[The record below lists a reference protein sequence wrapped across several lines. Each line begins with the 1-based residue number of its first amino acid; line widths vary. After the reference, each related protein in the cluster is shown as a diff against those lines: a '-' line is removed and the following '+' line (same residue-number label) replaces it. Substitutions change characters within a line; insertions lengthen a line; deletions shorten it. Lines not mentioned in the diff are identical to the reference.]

1 MNRISREIGNTLSL
15 RAPQR
20 ESLDILSGILEQI
33 QFRGFVAPSPTRDI
47 AASLELIAADFPKCQ
62 NFDRDFV
69 SLCFALA
76 TGVGKTRL
84 MGAFVAYLHRVYG
97 VNNFFVLAPNLT
109 IYNKLMTDFSPDSS
123 KYVLRGITEFAQHP
137 PVLINGDNYAQTDW
151 GSAGLFGRVR
161 INIFNISKINSEVR
175 GGKEPK
181 IKRFQEVLGEGYF
194 GYLSSLP
201 DLVLLMDES
210 HRYRASAGV
219 RAINELRPALGIELT
234 ATPYVETARGAEPF
248 RNVVFDYP
256 LAKAMEDGFVKEPAV
271 VTRRDFNASLL
282 TTDEIER
289 IKLEDGV
296 HLHEQV
302 RVELNTYARESGV
315 VAVKPFMLLI
325 ARDTTHASSLRELI
339 ASDKFFD
346 GRYADKV
353 IQIDSSQSEEL
364 MIERLLRIE
373 QTSEPTEIVIH
384 VNMLKEGWDV
394 TNLYTIVPLRAASA
408 RILIE
413 QSIGRGLR
421 LPYGKRTGVMAVDRL
436 NIVAHDKFQEILD
449 EAGKSGS
456 LIRLQE
462 VILENPSIREPMQTV
477 QAVPMVEEL
486 LRPPEVLPT
495 DSSHAAIPSE
505 ALEIAP
511 RAFADAFEQRIAQEA
526 YRAMQRIGQQSGD
539 NAVTTAALLEP
550 EVQQKIISEVQKRLA
565 PSQTPLEFSAD
576 QNSSHASIARVVAQ
590 TAAVVVER
598 TISIPRILTYP
609 IGEVRVDFLDFE
621 LDFSKLEW
629 LEPSAELV
637 VQHLRT
643 SKIEKIGFT
652 RGGISEKRPEDYLV
666 FALMELHDVDYF
678 TQADV
683 LYALSSQV
691 VAFFLE
697 SGRSEADIRDILMVN
712 QKPIARFMHK
722 QMQQHRNIAE
732 TEYETRISQGFVPL
746 KQSAYTALATDQ
758 VMPLSY
764 MPNSKSE
771 IPKTIYGHFKH
782 CLYRVNKFQSNG
794 ERILAIILE
803 NDSLKWFRPARGQFF
818 IRYRDGLEQR
828 EYQPDF
834 VAELEHKVVMLEVKS
849 EDELTDSLV
858 LEKARAARAWCE
870 NATQHAVEHGGKPWV
885 YANPILDTEIHTA
898 MSLGSLMRNE

>member
-1 MNRISREIGNTLSL
+1 MNRISRDIGNTLSL

-20 ESLDILSGILEQI
+20 ESLDILSSILEQI
-33 QFRGFVAPSPTRDI
+33 SFGGFVAPNPTRDVI
-47 AASLELIAADFPKCQ
+47 RSLELIASGFPKCQ

-194 GYLSSLP
+194 GYLSNLP

-234 ATPYVETARGAEPF
+234 ATPYVETTRGVEPF

-256 LAKAMEDGFVKEPAV
+256 LAKTMEDGFVKEPAV

-302 RVELNTYARESGV
+302 RVELNTYARETGV

-339 ASDKFFD
+339 ASDKFFA
-346 GRYADKV
+346 GRYKEKV

-364 MIERLLRIE
+364 MIERLLKIE
-373 QTSEPTEIVIH
+373 QTTEPTEIVIH

-449 EAGKSGS
+449 EAGKNSS

-462 VILENPSIREPMQTV
+462 VILENPSIREQMQTV
-477 QAVPMVEEL
+477 QAVPVVEEL
-486 LRPPEVLPT
+486 LRTPEPEVVLPA
-495 DSSHAAIPSE
+495 DDAVP
-505 ALEIAP
+505 LEIAP

-526 YRAMQRIGQQSGD
+526 YRAMQRIGQQSGA

-550 EVQQKIISEVQKRLA
+550 SVQQKIISEVQKRLA
-565 PSQTPLEFSAD
+565 PSQVPLEFSVD
-576 QNSSHASIARVVAQ
+576 QNNSQASIAKVVAQ
-590 TAAVVVER
+590 TATVVVER

-609 IGEVRVDFLDFE
+609 IGEVRVDFLDFN
-621 LDFSKLEW
+621 LDFSSFEW
-629 LEPSAELV
+629 IEPSAELV

-643 SKIEKIGFT
+643 SLVEKIGFA
-652 RGGISEKRPEDYLV
+652 RGGIAEKRPEDYLV

-691 VAFFLE
+691 VQFFLE
-697 SGRSEADIRDILMVN
+697 RERTDADIRDILMVN
-712 QKPIARFMHK
+712 QKPIARFMHR
-722 QMQQHRNIAE
+722 QMQQHKSIAE

-746 KQSAYTALATDQ
+746 KQSAYTTLATDQ
-758 VMPLSY
+758 IMPLSY
-764 MPNSKSE
+764 VPNSKSE
-771 IPKTIYGHFKH
+771 IPKIMYGHFKH

-803 NDSLKWFRPARGQFF
+803 SDSLKWFRPARGQFF
-818 IRYRDGLEQR
+818 IRYRDGEDQR

-834 VAELEHKVVMLEVKS
+834 VAELEDKIVMLEVKS
-849 EDELTDSLV
+849 EDEISDAIV
-858 LEKARAARAWCE
+858 LEKARAAKAWCA
-870 NATQHAVEHGGKPWV
+870 NASQHALGHGGKPWV
-885 YANPILDTEIHTA
+885 YANPINDKLIQEN
-898 MSLGSLMRNE
+898 MSLKSLIT

>member
-20 ESLDILSGILEQI
+20 ESLDILSSILEQI
-33 QFRGFVAPSPTRDI
+33 QFGGFVAPNPSRDVVR
-47 AASLELIAADFPKCQ
+47 SLELIVAGFPKCQ

-84 MGAFVAYLHRVYG
+84 MGAFIAFLHRVYG

-109 IYNKLMTDFSPDSS
+109 IYNKLMTDFSADSS

-302 RVELNTYARESGV
+302 RVELNTYARETGV

-339 ASDKFFD
+339 ASDKFFN

-364 MIERLLRIE
+364 MIERLLKIE
-373 QTSEPTEIVIH
+373 QATEPTEIVIH

-449 EAGKSGS
+449 EAGKTSS
-456 LIRLQE
+456 LIRLQQ
-462 VILENPSIREPMQTV
+462 VILENPSTREQMQTV
-477 QAVPMVEEL
+477 QAVPMIEEL
-486 LRPPEVLPT
+486 FRTPEPEVLPT
-495 DSSHAAIPSE
+495 DSSSDAVL
-505 ALEIAP
+505 LEVTP

-526 YRAMQRIGQQSGD
+526 YRAMQRVGQQSGA

-550 EVQQKIISEVQKRLA
+550 SVQQKIISEVQKRLA
-565 PSQTPLEFSAD
+565 PSQMPLEFSSD
-576 QNSSHASIARVVAQ
+576 QNNSQASIAAIVAQ
-590 TAAVVVER
+590 TATVVVER

-621 LDFSKLEW
+621 LDFSSFEFI
-629 LEPSAELV
+629 EPSAELV

-643 SKIEKIGFT
+643 SLVERIGFA
-652 RGGISEKRPEDYLV
+652 RGGIAEKRPEDYLV

-691 VAFFLE
+691 VRFFLE
-697 SGRSEADIRDILMVN
+697 SGRVDADIRDILVVN

-722 QMQQHRNIAE
+722 QMQQHKNIAQ
-732 TEYETRISQGFVPL
+732 TEYETRVSQGFVPL

-764 MPNSKSE
+764 MPNTKSE
-771 IPKTIYGHFKH
+771 IPKIIYGHFER

-794 ERILAIILE
+794 ERILAMILE

-818 IRYRDGLEQR
+818 IRYRDGEDQR

-834 VAELEHKVVMLEVKS
+834 VAELEDEIVMLEVKS
-849 EDELTDSLV
+849 ENEVSDAIV
-858 LEKARAARAWCE
+858 LEKARAAKAWCA
-870 NATQHAVEHGGKPWV
+870 NASQHALEHGGKPWM
-885 YANPILDTEIHTA
+885 YANPILDTEINVA
-898 MSLGSLMRNE
+898 MSLGSLMRYE